1 LWQHGNFALATK
13 AGQAMAS
20 TVARFCKC
28 EDRACGI
35 LKERA
40 ECLTANQRV
49 AENLFNFEIA
59 PQDLGIG
66 DPSLRAR
73 SLLLK
78 LREMALPSPRSESC
92 GAGC

>member
-1 LWQHGNFALATK
+1 MWQHGNRALATK
-13 AGQAMAS
+13 AGQAMAR

-28 EDRACGI
+28 EDRACGS

-49 AENLFNFEIA
+49 AEDLFNFEIA
-59 PQDLGIG
+59 PEDLGIG

-78 LREMALPSPRSESC
+78 LTEMALPE
-92 GAGC
+92 AAK